1 MSLLRRFIRR
11 TLNLLLK
18 SLLILVFKIVGPPR
32 VLRYGSP
39 VNAAILRAFG
49 AVIGADARI
58 YSPIVVHNGADG
70 YANLK
75 MGDNCVLLGHNFLD
89 LTSCIT
95 LENGVS
101 LGPGV
106 TIMTHNEYND
116 NAYLQEHLPHTVG
129 KKPVLIKE
137 GSGVKA
143 HALVVHGVTIGSNVV
158 VGGGAVVNRDVADNS
173 FVAGVPARVIKEI
186 K

>member
-1 MSLLRRFIRR
+1 MRRFIRR
-11 TLNLLLK
+11 TLDLLLK

-39 VNAAILRAFG
+39 INAAILRAFG
-49 AVIGADARI
+49 AVIGKDARI

-70 YANLK
+70 YANLR

-106 TIMTHNEYND
+106 TIMTHNEYNE
-116 NAYLQEHLPHTVG
+116 NAYLEEHLTHTVG

-137 GSGVKA
+137 GAGVKA
-143 HALVVHGVTIGSNVV
+143 HALVVHGVTIGSNAV

-173 FVAGVPARVIKEI
+173 FVAGVPACVVKEI